1 MFEKLYKLYT
11 KPRLI
16 ILDLVLINLAMLLSF
31 FLRFDSAWFQYLDFR
46 YFISI
51 TAISFLIL
59 FFSNLYNKMWQY
71 ASMAELYSILKTTAI
86 INTAFIIYL
95 YFSTIS
101 FPRSI
106 VIINGITEIFFL
118 GGFRFALR
126 VLRDYII
133 SQNSHGAKSRV
144 LIIGAG
150 DAAEIIIREMQ
161 KHPELE
167 KEIVGLID
175 DDPAKKNL
183 EIHGKEVLGDR
194 NKIPE
199 IIEDYSVDQ
208 VIIAIPSAEGNTIR
222 EFYELSNKKDVKVEI
237 VPGVYEILNGDVNL
251 SQIREVKVEDLLR
264 REQVDLIDDEISA
277 YLKDRTIFVSGG
289 GGSIGSELCRQL
301 AKFEPEEIIIF
312 DINENNT
319 YFLELELKDQYPDL
333 KVTSIIGSIR
343 DRNKLEQIFAEYRPE
358 VVFHAA
364 AHKHVPLM
372 ETSPEEAVKNNIL
385 GTKKLAETADKYSVR
400 RFVLVSTDKAV
411 NPTNVM
417 GASKRAAEMVVQSI
431 SRTSK
436 TKFMAVRFGN
446 VLGSDGSVIP
456 LFKRQIAEGGPL
468 TVTHEE
474 ITRYFMTI
482 PEASQLV
489 IQAGALGKGGEVFVL
504 DMGEPVRILEL
515 AEDLISLSG
524 LTPYEDIEI
533 DIVGLRQGEKLYEEL
548 LCDTEDSSPTEH
560 ERIFINDLEAVSKSK
575 INSSLNKLKY
585 YAEKRNKNDLIAELV
600 ELVDTYQ
607 PRRDNVEK
615 IDFGREKDT

>member
-1 MFEKLYKLYT
+1 
-11 KPRLI
+11 
-16 ILDLVLINLAMLLSF
+16 
-31 FLRFDSAWFQYLDFR
+31 
-46 YFISI
+46 
-51 TAISFLIL
+51 
-59 FFSNLYNKMWQY
+59 MWQY
-71 ASMAELYSILKTTAI
+71 ASMAELYSILKITAI

-106 VIINGITEIFFL
+106 VIINGMTEIFFL
-118 GGFRFALR
+118 GGSRFALR

-468 TVTHEE
+468 TVTDEE

>member
-1 MFEKLYKLYT
+1 M
-11 KPRLI
+11 
-16 ILDLVLINLAMLLSF
+16 
-31 FLRFDSAWFQYLDFR
+31 
-46 YFISI
+46 
-51 TAISFLIL
+51 
-59 FFSNLYNKMWQY
+59 
-71 ASMAELYSILKTTAI
+71 
-86 INTAFIIYL
+86 
-95 YFSTIS
+95 
-101 FPRSI
+101 
-106 VIINGITEIFFL
+106 TEIFFL
-118 GGFRFALR
+118 GGSRFALR
-126 VLRDYII
+126 ILRDYII
-133 SQNSHGAKSRV
+133 SQNSHGAKNRV

>member
-1 MFEKLYKLYT
+1 
-11 KPRLI
+11 
-16 ILDLVLINLAMLLSF
+16 
-31 FLRFDSAWFQYLDFR
+31 
-46 YFISI
+46 
-51 TAISFLIL
+51 
-59 FFSNLYNKMWQY
+59 MWQY
-71 ASMAELYSILKTTAI
+71 ASMAELYSILKITAI

-106 VIINGITEIFFL
+106 VIINGMTEIFFL
-118 GGFRFALR
+118 GGSRFALR
-126 VLRDYII
+126 ILRDYII
-133 SQNSHGAKSRV
+133 SQNSHGAKNRV

-199 IIEDYSVDQ
+199 IIEDYAVDQ

-277 YLKDRTIFVSGG
+277 YLRDRTIFVSGG

-319 YFLELELKDQYPDL
+319 YFLELELKDQYPEL

-385 GTKKLAETADKYSVR
+385 GTKKLAETAAKYSVR

>member
-31 FLRFDSAWFQYLDFR
+31 FLRFDSAWFQYLDLR

-106 VIINGITEIFFL
+106 VIINGMTEIFFL
-118 GGFRFALR
+118 GGSRFALR

-133 SQNSHGAKSRV
+133 SQNSHGAKNRV

-199 IIEDYSVDQ
+199 VIEDYAVDQ

-277 YLKDRTIFVSGG
+277 YLRDRTIFVSGG

>member
-1 MFEKLYKLYT
+1 
-11 KPRLI
+11 
-16 ILDLVLINLAMLLSF
+16 
-31 FLRFDSAWFQYLDFR
+31 
-46 YFISI
+46 
-51 TAISFLIL
+51 
-59 FFSNLYNKMWQY
+59 MWQY
-71 ASMAELYSILKTTAI
+71 ASMAELYSILKITAI

-106 VIINGITEIFFL
+106 VIINGMTEIFFL
-118 GGFRFALR
+118 GGSRFALR